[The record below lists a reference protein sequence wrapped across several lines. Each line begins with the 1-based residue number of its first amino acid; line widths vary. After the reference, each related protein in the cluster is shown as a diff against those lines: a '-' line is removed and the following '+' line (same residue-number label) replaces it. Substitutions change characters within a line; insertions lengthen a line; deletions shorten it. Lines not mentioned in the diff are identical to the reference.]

1 MAGPCTGYH
10 PALLGLYYPV
20 KYPFVLG
27 PQCRLQVKASTDFEW
42 LKQCR
47 FYFKDDLDQTRISIT
62 DVHFVYQNEF
72 LGCTERL
79 VITPLTDR

>member
-1 MAGPCTGYH
+1 MS
-10 PALLGLYYPV
+10 
-20 KYPFVLG
+20 
-27 PQCRLQVKASTDFEW
+27 QCRLQVKAVTDFEW

-62 DVHFVYQNEF
+62 DVQFVYQNEF